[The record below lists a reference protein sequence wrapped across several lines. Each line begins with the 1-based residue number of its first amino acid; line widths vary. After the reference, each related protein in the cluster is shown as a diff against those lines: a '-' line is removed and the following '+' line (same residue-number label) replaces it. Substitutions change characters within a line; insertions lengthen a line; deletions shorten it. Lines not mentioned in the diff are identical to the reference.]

1 MTSIALNHHRPRLSR
16 PERAWLIAWLG
27 GPVIGIANGVTR
39 ELVYADRVGDLT
51 AHQLSTASAVA
62 LFAGYFWLLQKRHP
76 LPDGLTAARVGI
88 TWLALTV
95 LFEFGFGHYVAREP
109 WSELVADY
117 DLTKGRLW
125 ALVPLWMGVGP
136 AAVSGVAERR
146 R

>member
-1 MTSIALNHHRPRLSR
+1 MTSIALRHHRPRLSR

-95 LFEFGFGHYVAREP
+95 LFEFGFGHYVDGQSWA
-109 WSELVADY
+109 ELLKDY
-117 DLTKGRLW
+117 DVAAGHLWPLALAWIAAGPEVVRRL
-125 ALVPLWMGVGP
+125 
-136 AAVSGVAERR
+136 S
-146 R
+146 